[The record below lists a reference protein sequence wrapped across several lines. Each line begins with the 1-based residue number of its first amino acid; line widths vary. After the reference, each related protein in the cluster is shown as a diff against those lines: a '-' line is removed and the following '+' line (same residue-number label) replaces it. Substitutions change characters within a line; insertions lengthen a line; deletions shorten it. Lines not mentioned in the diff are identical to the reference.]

1 MRNDEIREM
10 GRLLDRAQGLDRAL
24 EAPQQIHERARDQE
38 LRREILP
45 ETVPPAL
52 AGGAEADQRELM
64 GVERI
69 LHAEREEVIDQHI
82 ACRRDPQADDVV
94 NVETVEGRAVDA

>member
-1 MRNDEIREM
+1 MDADEGIEQRE
-10 GRLLDRAQGLDRAL
+10 G
-24 EAPQQIHERARDQE
+24 P
-38 LRREILP
+38 
-45 ETVPPAL
+45 
-52 AGGAEADQRELM
+52 EADQRELM

>member
-1 MRNDEIREM
+1 MS
-10 GRLLDRAQGLDRAL
+10 
-24 EAPQQIHERARDQE
+24 
-38 LRREILP
+38 
-45 ETVPPAL
+45 
-52 AGGAEADQRELM
+52 
-64 GVERI
+64 VERI